1 MNEEESAKIIEK
13 KNASVL
19 CVLSSESHE
28 TNLLCY
34 TLHIDLIKILHF
46 DFYPMLSHLCWD
58 NDLGFGKSEKTY
70 F

>member
-13 KNASVL
+13 KNPSVL

-46 DFYPMLSHLCWD
+46 DFYPMLSHLC
-58 NDLGFGKSEKTY
+58 
-70 F
+70 